1 MTAAPVPAPPAE
13 VLGVPWPGRCLVM
26 GILNVTPDSFSDGGD
41 HLAPESAIARGLEL
55 MRDGADLVDVG
66 GESTRPGAAPV
77 PVDVELARVVPVVR
91 ALAEHGVP
99 VSVDTTK
106 AAVAA
111 EAVAAGARVV
121 NDVSGGLAD
130 ETMVELVAA
139 LAVPYVVMH
148 WRAPSAEMRRH
159 ARYGDVVAEVREE
172 LGRRLDAVTAAGVDP
187 ELIVLDPGLGF
198 AKRPAHDW
206 RLLACLDELATLGR
220 PLLVGASRKS
230 FLGAALACDG
240 PAPPPRDRDAAGAA
254 VAAMAAAAGAAPGGS
269 SPPVL
274 PKRSRGSSSRPN
286 APRPGASGRSGTS
299 PTRPRRGWTP
309 AWSHGRRRPT
319 TRPSPGSPSAPIRSG
334 SRPWG
339 PAPLPGRCPRPGD
352 RTGSPRSTG
361 PTSSGCGSGSPPARC
376 TSAT

>member
-1 MTAAPVPAPPAE
+1 
-13 VLGVPWPGRCLVM
+13 
-26 GILNVTPDSFSDGGD
+26 
-41 HLAPESAIARGLEL
+41 
-55 MRDGADLVDVG
+55 
-66 GESTRPGAAPV
+66 
-77 PVDVELARVVPVVR
+77 VVR

-206 RLLACLDELATLGR
+206 RLLACPDELATLGR

-254 VAAMAAAAGAAPGGS
+254 VAAMAAAAGAAVVRVHDVAATRQAVRVAARLSEARTGRTGGPTRAGSGPASTTSARDGRPPSAAPLRS
-269 SPPVL
+269 SPAV
-274 PKRSRGSSSRPN
+274 
-286 APRPGASGRSGTS
+286 
-299 PTRPRRGWTP
+299 
-309 AWSHGRRRPT
+309 
-319 TRPSPGSPSAPIRSG
+319 
-334 SRPWG
+334 
-339 PAPLPGRCPRPGD
+339 
-352 RTGSPRSTG
+352 
-361 PTSSGCGSGSPPARC
+361 PP
-376 TSAT
+376 

>member
-1 MTAAPVPAPPAE
+1 DRDDRPLPDRRPGRGLPARRRPRRRGRGAGPRRGRRDPARRHGDRRGDPPGRERPARRRRLRRRGRDRRVDHARPRRGGADDDRHAAVQHPRRRPRPGGPRRGMTAAPVPAPPAE

-198 AKRPAHDW
+198 AK
-206 RLLACLDELATLGR
+206 
-220 PLLVGASRKS
+220 
-230 FLGAALACDG
+230 
-240 PAPPPRDRDAAGAA
+240 
-254 VAAMAAAAGAAPGGS
+254 
-269 SPPVL
+269 
-274 PKRSRGSSSRPN
+274 
-286 APRPGASGRSGTS
+286 
-299 PTRPRRGWTP
+299 
-309 AWSHGRRRPT
+309 
-319 TRPSPGSPSAPIRSG
+319 
-334 SRPWG
+334 
-339 PAPLPGRCPRPGD
+339 
-352 RTGSPRSTG
+352 
-361 PTSSGCGSGSPPARC
+361 
-376 TSAT
+376 